1 MLSRF
6 FLDRPVFA
14 WVIAIIIM
22 AGGGLAIYNLPI
34 AQYPPIAPPSIA
46 ITAFYPGASAE
57 TVENSVTQII
67 EQKMTGFDRMLY
79 LTATSDSSG
88 SCRLELIF
96 APGTDPDLAWA
107 QVQNKLQ
114 LAMANL
120 PDVVSSQGVK
130 VSKSTRNYLMFVG
143 LISEDGSMDGNDLRD
158 YAQSN
163 LEKVLSRVPG
173 VGEVEIFGSQYAMRV
188 WINPDRLTD
197 YGMTFQD
204 VIASLRAYNVEVSA
218 GQFGGAP
225 AVKGQRLNASIVVQS
240 LLKTPEEFAAI
251 PLRTNPDGS
260 VVRVRDVGRTEL
272 GTDTYDVQAFYNGKP
287 SAGMAIRQAAGA
299 NALQTADNVK
309 AKMAELSHFFPPGMK
324 VIFPY
329 DTTPFVRVAINE
341 VFKTLFEAIGL
352 VFLVMYLFMGNMRA
366 TLIPTIAVPVV
377 ILGTFAVLGLFGF
390 SINMLTMFAMV
401 LAIGLLVDD
410 AIVVVENVERIMS
423 EEGLPPREATA
434 KSMDQI
440 TSALIGIGLVLS
452 AVFGPMAFF
461 PGSTGVIYRQF
472 SVTVISSML
481 LSVLVALILTPV
493 LCATLLKPVPR
504 GHEPA
509 ANAVWFLRPFFRWF
523 DDRFFRIRDL
533 YMGLVRRSIANR
545 LRYLAVFVLIVA
557 AMGVLFLRMP
567 TAYLPDEDQGIL
579 MVQAMLPANS
589 TLEQTEAVM
598 AGVRGYFF
606 EHEREAVEAVF
617 TISGISFSGRGQNS
631 GFSFIKLKDWH
642 LRDRADL
649 RVTALAGR
657 AMGEFSRIRNA
668 MVFAFAP
675 PAVVELGQAKG
686 FDFQLL
692 DRGGLGH
699 ARLMEVRNQLL
710 GMAMQDPVLTKV
722 RPNGLEDVPEYRVDV
737 DWEKAGALGVPIAS
751 IHHTISAAF
760 GSAYVNDF
768 IQAGRVKRVYAQADA
783 PYRMLPTDLERLH
796 VRNTSGRMVPFSSFA
811 SGHWASGSPK
821 LERFNGFPSINI
833 LGEAAPGRSSG
844 EAMQTM
850 EGFVRQ
856 LPQGVGYDWQGIS
869 YQERMSSSQAPLL
882 YAFSIFVIFLCL
894 AALYESWP
902 IPISV
907 LLVLPLGVIGGVI
920 ASSARGLP
928 NDVYFQ
934 IGLLT
939 TLGLTTKNAILIVQ
953 FAKAG
958 VEQGMGLVEATLE
971 GARLRFRPIIMT
983 SLAFG
988 FGVLP
993 LTVAGG
999 AGAGAQ
1005 NAIGTGVLGGM
1016 VTATVLVIIF
1026 APLFFVLVET
1036 FIGKGRKPGRAASG
1050 EAGRVLARMG
1060 GRLSSVKDRFTAK
1073 RENGQAISKED
1084 IHPSEDR

>member
-6 FLDRPVFA
+6 FLKRPVFA
-14 WVIAIIIM
+14 WVIAIILM
-22 AGGGLAIYNLPI
+22 VAGCLAIYKLPI
-34 AQYPPIAPPSIA
+34 SQYPPIAPPSIA

-67 EQKMTGFDRMLY
+67 EQKMTGFDKMLY
-79 LTATSDSSG
+79 LSATSDSSG
-88 SCRLELIF
+88 SSRVELTF

-114 LAMANL
+114 LAMASL
-120 PDVVSSQGVK
+120 PEVVQRQGVQ
-130 VSKSTRNYLMFVG
+130 VSKSTRNYLLVVA
-143 LISEDGSMDGNDLRD
+143 LISEDGSMDGQDLQD
-158 YAQSN
+158 YAQSS

-173 VGEVEIFGSQYAMRV
+173 VGEVEIFGSQYSMRI
-188 WINPDRLTD
+188 WLNPDKLTD
-197 YGMTFQD
+197 YQMTVQD
-204 VIASLRAYNVEVSA
+204 VITALQAYNVEVSA

-225 AVKGQRLNASIVVQS
+225 AVEGQRLNAAIIVQS
-240 LLKTPEEFAAI
+240 LLKTPDEFAAI

-260 VVRVRDVGRTEL
+260 VVRVSDVGRTEL
-272 GTDTYDVQAFYNGKP
+272 GTEAYDVEVFCDGRP
-287 SAGMAIRQAAGA
+287 STGLAIRQAAGA
-299 NALQTADNVK
+299 NALETADNIR
-309 AKMAELSHFFPPGMK
+309 AKLNEMSHFFPPGLK
-324 VIFPY
+324 VVYPY
-329 DTTPFVRVAINE
+329 DTTPFVRVAIEE
-341 VFKTLFEAIGL
+341 VVKTLFEAIGL

-423 EEGLPPREATA
+423 EEGLSPLEATR

-461 PGSTGVIYRQF
+461 AGSTGVIYRQF
-472 SVTVISSML
+472 SVTIVASML
-481 LSVLVALILTPV
+481 LSVVVALILTPV
-493 LCATLLKPVPR
+493 LCATFLKPVPK

-509 ANAVWFLRPFFRWF
+509 EAGVWFLRPFFRWF
-523 DDRFFRIRDL
+523 DRLFFGAREQYLKLVGRSLSNRIRYSVIFL
-533 YMGLVRRSIANR
+533 
-545 LRYLAVFVLIVA
+545 LIVV
-557 AMGVLFLRMP
+557 AMGFFFKRMP

-579 MVQAMLPANS
+579 MVQAMLPANA
-589 TLEQTEAVM
+589 TLEQTKKVM
-598 AGVRGYFF
+598 DEVKVYFL
-606 EHEREAVEAVF
+606 EQEKDAVESCMTVA
-617 TISGISFSGRGQNS
+617 GMSFSGRGQNS
-631 GFSFIKLKDWH
+631 GLAFAK
-642 LRDRADL
+642 LRDWKLRERADL
-649 RVTALAGR
+649 KVGPVAGR
-657 AMGEFSRIRNA
+657 AMGAFSQIRNA

-675 PAVVELGQAKG
+675 PSVVELGQAKG

-699 ARLMEVRNQLL
+699 ADLMAARNQLL
-710 GMAMQDPVLTKV
+710 GMAAQAPVLTKV

-751 IHHTISAAF
+751 IHETISAAF

-768 IQAGRVKRVYAQADA
+768 IQGGRVKRVYVQADA
-783 PYRMLPTDLERLH
+783 PYRMLPKDLEKLY
-796 VRNTSGRMVPFSSFA
+796 VRNNAGKMVPFASFA
-811 SGHWASGSPK
+811 SGHWTSGSPK
-821 LERFNGFPSINI
+821 LERFNGFPSLNI

-844 EAMQTM
+844 EAMAAM
-850 EGFVRQ
+850 EGFVKK
-856 LPQGVGYDWQGIS
+856 LPPGIGFDWNGLS
-869 YQERMSSSQAPLL
+869 YQERQAGAQTAPI
-882 YAFSIFVIFLCL
+882 YAFSILVIFLCL

-902 IPISV
+902 IPLSI
-907 LLVLPLGVIGGVI
+907 LLALPLGVIGGVLGSTI
-920 ASSARGLP
+920 RGLP

-953 FAKAG
+953 FAKTRA
-958 VEQGMGLVEATLE
+958 EEGMGLIEATLE
-971 GARLRFRPIIMT
+971 GAKLRLRPIIMT

-993 LTVAGG
+993 LALASG

-1005 NAIGTGVLGGM
+1005 KAIGTAVLGGV
-1016 VTATVLVIIF
+1016 VTSTFLVTIF
-1026 APLFFVLVET
+1026 APLFFVMIEKTL
-1036 FIGKGRKPGRAASG
+1036 GKRQRPVARNAEGSPSG
-1050 EAGRVLARMG
+1050 I
-1060 GRLSSVKDRFTAK
+1060 
-1073 RENGQAISKED
+1073 Q
-1084 IHPSEDR
+1084 